1 MKFYLGIMVLCLLL
15 SKSANAIDIKDF
27 QIEKISI
34 GDSVL
39 GYCSEDQLENSDIA
53 YYLGKD

>member
-1 MKFYLGIMVLCLLL
+1 MVLCLLL